1 METLRQTLPN
11 VVMDEDGDLLIKII
25 GPTASDEKRE
35 FLVDTHDVARSSE
48 KFRELVMTGEAGS
61 GVSMPACMVLEGDAE
76 SYGVLFSIMHCKFAD
91 VPLRLSKGQLFA
103 LLTITED
110 YQATH
115 LLKPWTATWLAPHQD
130 LPRTLFAVTNQT
142 VGELHKRLWIA
153 WVLGEKGLF
162 RKSVK
167 RIIEKINIDGDSNI
181 FIEKIPFSQKPEIPG
196 LSDYLKREYHNR
208 TQELYRVFES
218 LIERHMNSQNFDS
231 HDASEESDCND
242 CECSRDDCQRNGEFC
257 RLCVLLGVEEVEM
270 CNSIVIGS
278 MTRGFHRKK
287 SYLASCDPS
296 GRSVKIIYEQLREI
310 KIYCFA
316 TLIDYNVSTTEH
328 CFCNPS
334 KRIHANLDGIMNNI
348 ANVLDPTME
357 THLEHRA
364 KLTGLDEQ
372 SMKAREIAPKK
383 NRKKRRESYPI
394 FSDTD

>member
-1 METLRQTLPN
+1 METLDQTLSK
-11 VVMDEDGDLLIKII
+11 VVLDEDGDLLIKVIDPS
-25 GPTASDEKRE
+25 GSDEKRG
-35 FLVDTHDVARSSE
+35 FLVDTHAVGRSSE
-48 KFRELVMTGEAGS
+48 KWRELVKTGQAES
-61 GVSMPACMVLEGDAE
+61 GVAKPAWIILEGDAA

-91 VPLRLSKGQLFA
+91 VPLRLSKDQLFA
-103 LLTITED
+103 LLTITEE

-130 LPRTLFAVTNQT
+130 LPKTLFVGTNQN

-153 WVLGEKGLF
+153 WVLGEKELF

-167 RIIEKINIDGDSNI
+167 RIIEKLNIDVDSNI
-181 FIEKIPFSQKPEIPG
+181 FIEKIPFSQKPEVPG
-196 LSDYLKREYHNR
+196 LSERYNNR
-208 TQELYRVFES
+208 TQELYRVFER
-218 LIERHMNSQNFDS
+218 LMEHHINSQNFDS
-231 HDASEESDCND
+231 HDASEESDRKD
-242 CECSRDDCQRNGEFC
+242 CECSWDDCQRNGEFC
-257 RLCVLLGVEEVEM
+257 RLCVELGVEEVEM